1 MNTKK
6 QVFEKLFSNEKVELA
21 SQKYDFALAD
31 DFNLAYNKAN
41 DDQTKIL
48 TNLVDALG
56 KAQGLLKENASQW
69 NKASVIGKQLIDKSK
84 ELGVTLP
91 ANILNGIKT
100 SDIGIKE
107 SQTYVAKISQLM
119 SSF

>member
-1 MNTKK
+1 MSTENK
-6 QVFEKLFSNEKVELA
+6 VFNKLFKSEKVELE
-21 SQKYDFALAD
+21 SNKFEFALTD

-48 TNLVDALG
+48 TNLVDALD
-56 KAQGLLKENASQW
+56 KAQTLLKENASQW
-69 NKASVIGKQLIDKSK
+69 NKASVIGKQLADKSK

-91 ANILNGIKT
+91 ANFLNGIKI
-100 SDIGIKE
+100 SEKGIKE
-107 SQTYVAKISQLM
+107 SQTYIAKISQLM

>member
-1 MNTKK
+1 MNTENK
-6 QVFEKLFSNEKVELA
+6 VFNKLFSEGKVEL
-21 SQKYDFALAD
+21 SSEKFEFALTD

-84 ELGVTLP
+84 ELGVALP
-91 ANILNGIKT
+91 ANILNGVKI
-100 SDIGIKE
+100 SDVGIKE
-107 SQTYVAKISQLM
+107 SQTYIAKISQLM